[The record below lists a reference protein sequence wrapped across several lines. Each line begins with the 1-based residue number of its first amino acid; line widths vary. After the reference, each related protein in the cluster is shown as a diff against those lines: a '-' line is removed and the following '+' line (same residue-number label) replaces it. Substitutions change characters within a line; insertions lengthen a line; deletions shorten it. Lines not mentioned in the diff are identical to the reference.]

1 MKIVLFILV
10 VLGFILSLGVY
21 AIFVADSIK
30 MMKRYKIEIRI
41 MIGFWILILSLFSMN
56 LVFMCASYI
65 LNKIYILLV
74 ALFEILISTLLII
87 PLKKMLYDL
96 AEKTNIDE
104 EYEFLVRKSETEQK
118 YYLLMKD
125 YETKLSE
132 LRHDFMNQVQVAYG
146 IIENSDNKETGLELL
161 DELSEKIQSTRIQ
174 SFCGNPMVNIILSM
188 KQEEFQKYQLSLDTD
203 VILSG
208 NHKMKEMDLCTIIIN
223 LLDEMI
229 EIKKIDACN
238 GENEITGGSL
248 NLRYKNNM
256 ISVVTKIYGAIEG
269 DRQEKY
275 KEVINKYTKYLKQM
289 VSGYEG
295 DVLQEIQEDAIINT
309 ITINDIQGE

>member
-161 DELSEKIQSTRIQ
+161 DELSEKIQSARIQ

-238 GENEITGGSL
+238 GENEIKGGSL

-269 DRQEKY
+269 NRQEKY

-295 DVLQEIQEDAIINT
+295 DVLQEMQEDAIINT

>member
-238 GENEITGGSL
+238 GENEIKGGSL

-269 DRQEKY
+269 
-275 KEVINKYTKYLKQM
+275 
-289 VSGYEG
+289 
-295 DVLQEIQEDAIINT
+295 
-309 ITINDIQGE
+309 